1 MSAQELK
8 TRPQQLHCSVHM
20 DQQTEDSVETS
31 WFVVEICGSI
41 LSSGERRNAILKVT
55 IDDVTDGIAKIQP
68 VLEKRR
74 RRGLAQAPVFSH
86 QSILGEIDGETSIED
101 WTTVARL
108 ECDWLLFA
116 RKGRRSLL
124 FQVEIIS
131 SPDNTVLSSV
141 RYLLD
146 YQNPKFGYVDIKENL
161 QQARVLGL
169 GLSAGLACND
179 MRYNDRQVGL
189 MRGWALA
196 DIKLQSVSLKSK
208 RNFEKSFQKM
218 LKMVHKHGQV
228 PLKAVSKKLAEIA
241 PPAIRYDVLQ
251 LTLELLSFSPLIDV
265 EQLRQLNDVATW
277 LEVDGDRFRTMLSK
291 VLPVAQHTVVDT
303 GVLLG
308 ITEEMSPKQIRQQL
322 NKEYAKWN
330 SRVTNPDPKI
340 KAQAD
345 QMLELIAATRAQY
358 E

>member
-1 MSAQELK
+1 MSAQELQTK
-8 TRPQQLHCSVHM
+8 PGQLHCSVRM
-20 DQQTEDSVETS
+20 ERQTDDSKESS

-41 LSSGERRNAILKVT
+41 LSSGERRNAILKIS
-55 IDDVTDGIAKIQP
+55 IDDVTDGVAHIQP

-74 RRGLAQAPVFSH
+74 RRGLVQAPVFSH
-86 QSILGEIDGETSIED
+86 QSILGEISGETTLDS

-116 RKGRRSLL
+116 RKGRRSML
-124 FQVEIIS
+124 FQIEIIS
-131 SPDNTVLSSV
+131 SPDNMILASV

-146 YQNPKFGYVDIKENL
+146 YQNPQFGFLDIKENL

-169 GLSAGLACND
+169 GLSAGIACND

-196 DIKLQSVSLKSK
+196 DINLRAVSMKAK
-208 RNFEKSFQKM
+208 REFEKSFQRL
-218 LKMVHKHGQV
+218 LKRVQKHGQV
-228 PLKAVSKKLAEIA
+228 PLQPVSHKLAEIA
-241 PPAIRYDVLQ
+241 PPAIRYDILQ
-251 LTLELLSFSPLIDV
+251 LTLELLSLCPLIDID
-265 EQLRQLNDVATW
+265 QLRQLNQVATW
-277 LEVDGDRFRTMLSK
+277 LDVDGDRFRTMLSK
-291 VLPVAQHTVVDT
+291 ILPIAQHTVVDT

-308 ITEEMSPKQIRQQL
+308 ITEEMTPQQVCQQL
-322 NKEYAKWN
+322 NQEYAKWN
-330 SRVTNPDPKI
+330 ARVTNPDPQI

-358 E
+358 A